1 MKTKEFP
8 FDSSGPSPYYRAL
21 MSVSALPQYIDV
33 QKWADRDAVI
43 CQVYPLSG
51 FARLCEGAVGDAGGV
66 KVNVRIH
73 RDEQGLFLMEG
84 QMATTLSLCC
94 QRCLE
99 AVATDI
105 EVEVQLWLLRDEGK
119 AELLAEEADYLV
131 LEEDGRIALADA
143 LEDELILALPL
154 VPVHESCEMHQV
166 RSEDIVEADTP
177 RRENPFQVL
186 ASLKGSGD
194 KK

>member
-1 MKTKEFP
+1 
-8 FDSSGPSPYYRAL
+8 

-73 RDEQGLFLMEG
+73 RDEQGFFLMEG

-166 RSEDIVEADTP
+166 RSEDIVEANTP